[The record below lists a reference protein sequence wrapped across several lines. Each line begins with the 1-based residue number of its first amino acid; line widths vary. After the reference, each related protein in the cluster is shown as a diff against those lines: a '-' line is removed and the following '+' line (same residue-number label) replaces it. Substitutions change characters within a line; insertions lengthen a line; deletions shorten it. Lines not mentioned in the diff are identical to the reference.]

1 MSYNTYN
8 SDEIAEINK
17 GIERYNPNHISELAD
32 YLEYQIKENKYDRE
46 ANLALLKLI
55 QLSLETN
62 SVEEAHQFL
71 FQDHTITA
79 EEVQNKFDSTWK
91 IYGDIVFKIL
101 VKAMMQMPRTDF
113 GLMKSMIS
121 IEYHQEEMIGWTF
134 LMHDLLDCCHFERFW
149 KEISSV
155 PERISTFSGFQES
168 LRRYVCYAM
177 SKTFQNV
184 PTSFAL
190 KLLGL
195 KEEKDLQVYVD
206 ANNWVLKKSEI
217 FCGNLEEKVKTKKIT
232 ETLSMQTIGI
242 SEVLAN
248 GVTLRGLK
256 QKQQMG

>member
-1 MSYNTYN
+1 MDSSFNP
-8 SDEIAEINK
+8 DEIAEINK

-32 YLEYQIKENKYDRE
+32 YLDYQIKENKYDRE

-71 FQDHTITA
+71 YQDHSATQEDIQK
-79 EEVQNKFDSTWK
+79 EYDSTWK

-121 IEYHQEEMIGWTF
+121 IEYHTEEMIGWTF

-155 PERISTFSGFQES
+155 PDRIAAFSGFDES

-184 PTSFAL
+184 PKAFAL

-195 KEEKDLQVYVD
+195 KTDEELAPYVS
-206 ANNWVLKKSEI
+206 ANNWTLKGAEI

-232 ETLSMQTIGI
+232 ETLSMATPGI
-242 SEVLAN
+242 EEVLAN

-256 QKQQMG
+256 SKNLTS